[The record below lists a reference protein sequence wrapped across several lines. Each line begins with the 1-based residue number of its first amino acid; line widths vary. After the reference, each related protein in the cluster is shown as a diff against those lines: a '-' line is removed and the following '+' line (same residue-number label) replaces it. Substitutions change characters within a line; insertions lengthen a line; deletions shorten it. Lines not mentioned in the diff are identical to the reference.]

1 LGQLP
6 EPKACL
12 AWGFPAWGTAQRGRR
27 EEGVV
32 AGATTSHSL
41 AGRKLPVLPV
51 TGGECGGAR
60 YPGGE
65 WAARALAYVFTIS
78 AFKSWKALIR
88 TILKGML
95 RDIPPPQRGVGRLPD
110 VPRD

>member
-1 LGQLP
+1 
-6 EPKACL
+6 
-12 AWGFPAWGTAQRGRR
+12 
-27 EEGVV
+27 V

-78 AFKSWKALIR
+78 AFKSWEALIR
-88 TILKGML
+88 TIL
-95 RDIPPPQRGVGRLPD
+95 
-110 VPRD
+110 

>member
-1 LGQLP
+1 MTLIDSRHSTPLDGAPALKRAHECLP
-6 EPKACL
+6 
-12 AWGFPAWGTAQRGRR
+12 
-27 EEGVV
+27 
-32 AGATTSHSL
+32 GA
-41 AGRKLPVLPV
+41 V
-51 TGGECGGAR
+51 TGGRYGGAR

-95 RDIPPPQRGVGRLPD
+95 RDSL
-110 VPRD
+110 